1 MEYIRIRAAVYSLA
15 TPPLNPSANT
25 PKAAVPADELAEDED
40 DDTDDPPWYKFEL
53 VELDLL
59 NSK

>member
-15 TPPLNPSANT
+15 IPPLKPTANT
-25 PKAAVPADELAEDED
+25 PNAAVPADELAPAKLDE
-40 DDTDDPPWYKFEL
+40 TDDPPWYKFEL

-59 NSK
+59 NRT